1 MGLLNRGHCHLNLMS
16 ALVAMH
22 RGAGNRVGDPLGIR
36 KSANVTSLL
45 NVSHEMTA
53 VSDEIVSGYVL
64 DSSECH
70 RVITESLE
78 TSCTRTDA
86 PTDLLSSCFRL
97 LRLVQLSSILSRMGK
112 NCRKRFALR
121 VAEYQSVNAI
131 PPSER
136 SLPSFTF
143 ASIH

>member
-1 MGLLNRGHCHLNLMS
+1 MS
-16 ALVAMH
+16 ALVLMH
-22 RGAGNRVGDPLGIR
+22 RGAGNRNGDPLGMR

-53 VSDEIVSGYVL
+53 VNDGIVSGYVL
-64 DSSECH
+64 DPSECH

-78 TSCTRTDA
+78 TSCTRTDT
-86 PTDLLSSCFRL
+86 PIDSLSSCFRL
-97 LRLVQLSSILSRMGK
+97 LRLSQFSSILCRMGK
-112 NCRKRFALR
+112 NCRKRFVLR

-131 PPSER
+131 PSSER